1 LFSQKRNAKFFFLF
15 LFFTVLFDCLKSCRT
30 DRESGM
36 SNYHYTQMAQIIIIM
51 AAINIFSQLQFS
63 QHLIME
69 KTLAWLRTVRIFQT
83 LFRSF
88 NHCFNLL
95 NIFRSFKHFFR
106 SFKHSVLQF
115 ASWMS
120 HEADNT
126 ENVDQMKI
134 FVFKLNDKVW
144 LLRLSNREEYC
155 LFQL

>member
-1 LFSQKRNAKFFFLF
+1 MF
-15 LFFTVLFDCLKSCRT
+15 LFFTVLFDCRKSCRT

-69 KTLAWLRTVRIFQT
+69 KNFGLIKDCSNISNIVSIFQTFFRSFKHFSIFQT

-88 NHCFNLL
+88 
-95 NIFRSFKHFFR
+95 R
-106 SFKHSVLQF
+106 HSVLQF

-120 HEADNT
+120 HKADNT
-126 ENVDQMKI
+126 ENVDQQKS

-144 LLRLSNREEYC
+144 LLRLSNMEEYC

>member
-69 KTLAWLRTVRIFQT
+69 KNFGLIKDCSNVSIFQT

-88 NHCFNLL
+88 KHLFDLSIIVSIFQTL
-95 NIFRSFKHFFR
+95 FRSFKHFVR

-115 ASWMS
+115 AS
-120 HEADNT
+120 
-126 ENVDQMKI
+126 
-134 FVFKLNDKVW
+134 
-144 LLRLSNREEYC
+144 
-155 LFQL
+155 